1 MTYTRKRLTKKRRN
15 TRNKRRDR
23 KRSDRKR
30 SVKKQNGGFGIHTMD
45 IKIPF
50 FNISLTRQT
59 GSTRDGIEQE
69 CFGFNGKKY
78 ICRDKPK

>member
-1 MTYTRKRLTKKRRN
+1 MASTRKRISKKRRS
-15 TRNKRRDR
+15 TRNKRSDS
-23 KRSDRKR
+23 KRSDSKR
-30 SVKKQNGGFGIHTMD
+30 SRKQNGGFGIHTMD

-50 FNISLTRQT
+50 LDISLTRQT

-78 ICRDKPK
+78 FCRDKPK

>member
-1 MTYTRKRLTKKRRN
+1 MTYTRKRLTKKRRT
-15 TRNKRRDR
+15 TRSDR
-23 KRSDRKR
+23 KKRSDRKR
-30 SVKKQNGGFGIHTMD
+30 SVKKQSGGFGIHTMD